1 MRSLGASVLTLTLLT
16 VPPARACDLALV
28 LAVDISGSVDH
39 IEYAIQ
45 MQGLAN
51 GLRDGVVSEALVRAD
66 AWATVVQWS
75 GTSRQ
80 SVAVDWTP
88 VNDFD
93 AVEAFANA
101 VEHAPRAW
109 RDYSTAVGE
118 ALRFSA
124 ARFDDAPDCK
134 RRVID
139 VSGDG
144 RSNEGTPPVDV
155 HSELREA
162 EITVNALVIEGA
174 EEDLTAYFWENV
186 ITGDGAFVVT
196 ANGFNEYPERMQRKL
211 IRETTKQISRLD

>member
-1 MRSLGASVLTLTLLT
+1 MRSLVASALSLTLLT
-16 VPPARACDLALV
+16 ATPAKACDLALV

-51 GLRDGVVSEALVRAD
+51 GLRDGIVSEALVRAN
-66 AWATVVQWS
+66 AWVTVVQWS

-80 SVAVDWTP
+80 TVAVGWTA
-88 VNDFD
+88 VNDFE

-124 ARFDDAPDCK
+124 TQFDNGPICK

-144 RSNEGTPPVDV
+144 RSNEGTPPLDV
-155 HSELREA
+155 HPELRKA

-186 ITGDGAFVVT
+186 IMGDGAFVVT

-211 IRETTKQISRLD
+211 IRETTEQVSSID